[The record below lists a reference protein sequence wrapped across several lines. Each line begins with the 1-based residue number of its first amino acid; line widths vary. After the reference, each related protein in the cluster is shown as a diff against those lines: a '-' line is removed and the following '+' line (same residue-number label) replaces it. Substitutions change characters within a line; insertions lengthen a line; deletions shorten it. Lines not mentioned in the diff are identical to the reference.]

1 MAGHLG
7 SALMAGY
14 FLGEIRS
21 DLAPGVQHA
30 IERDLERILNGE
42 EAFWFDPKKKGITID
57 EMFAEGKKGGDEPI
71 ENATERI
78 ATAVEKNIDSAR
90 QSGHNV
96 IFASIAI
103 RGFEDHPEFSTA
115 EFVTGCE
122 RLMGLFDKAH
132 PGRGYYGEKI
142 GWKTG
147 NQIKPAELGEV
158 PAYATLGEM
167 AEATL
172 DHLIATAGEHRQG
185 YGGLVHFIDHA
196 AALIEL
202 ANHGFPALAKRG
214 IPAHRQHL
222 QLLRSLPVLNEEL
235 GQLVRA
241 DRDPLTPEYWSRRES
256 VQWSAWLTH
265 RIKSLYGFN
274 VLAQTIEDEAK
285 IASAEDAF
293 RYLMA

>member
-21 DLAPGVQHA
+21 DLAPGVEYA

-42 EAFWFDPKKKGITID
+42 ESIWFDPKKQGITID
-57 EMFAEGKKGGDEPI
+57 EMFAERNQNPDEPI
-71 ENATERI
+71 EAASERI
-78 ATAVEKNIDSAR
+78 AAAVEKNIDTTR

-103 RGFEDHPEFSTA
+103 RGFEDHPEFATP
-115 EFVTGCE
+115 EVVGGCE
-122 RLMGLFDKAH
+122 RLMTLFDRAH
-132 PGRGYYGEKI
+132 PGRGYYGKKI

-147 NQIKPAELGEV
+147 NQIEAAELGES
-158 PAYATLGEM
+158 PSYATLGEM
-167 AEATL
+167 AEATF
-172 DHLIATAGEHRQG
+172 DYLIATAGEHRQG

-196 AALIEL
+196 AALVEL
-202 ANHGFPALAKRG
+202 ANHGFPELANRG

-222 QLLRSLPVLNEEL
+222 QLLQTLPVLNEEL
-235 GQLVRA
+235 GELEKA

-274 VLAQTIEDEAK
+274 VLAQAIEDEAK
-285 IASAEDAF
+285 ITAAEDAF